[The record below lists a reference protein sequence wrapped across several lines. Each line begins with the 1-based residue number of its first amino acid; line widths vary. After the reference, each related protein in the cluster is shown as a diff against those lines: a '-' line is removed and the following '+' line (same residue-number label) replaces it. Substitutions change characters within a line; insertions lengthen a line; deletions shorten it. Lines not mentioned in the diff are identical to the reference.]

1 MMNLTVRPIG
11 TVLMLLYMSPLIACG
26 WWGDGESDGAE
37 DEIVITA
44 DGREKLPEN
53 IDWSDSQRLFE
64 QAEAYRMGTGL
75 EKEIKKAITLYQE
88 AALMGHSG
96 ASYTLGKIYAEG
108 VGVAKDPVIA
118 GGWYRLAAGQGEVHS
133 QHHLAQM
140 YALGTG
146 VPKSERLAIY
156 WFGEAARSGHA
167 EVFPSL
173 AQLLWTSEKPYQ
185 DKPLAYMWWTLAA
198 RLGDVESQKRIK
210 QTASQITSQQRTSA
224 EERAAEF
231 YVRFRYLEQPPQ
243 HSHGVDRSSAQK

>member
-1 MMNLTVRPIG
+1 MNLNVRPIG
-11 TVLMLLYMSPLIACG
+11 TVLMLLYMSPLFACG
-26 WWGDGESDGAE
+26 WWGDGEAQ
-37 DEIVITA
+37 DEITAVIISA
-44 DGREKLPEN
+44 DGLEVNSAPAGSSPG
-53 IDWSDSQRLFE
+53 DQLFY
-64 QAEAYRMGTGL
+64 QAEGL
-75 EKEIKKAITLYQE
+75 RKEIGATKDVAKAIMLYQQ
-88 AALMGHSG
+88 AAELGHIG
-96 ASYTLGKIYAEG
+96 ALYTLGKIYGEG
-108 VGVAKDPVIA
+108 VGTAKDSVKA
-118 GGWYRLAAGQGEVHS
+118 ANWYRLAAGQGEVHA

-146 VPKSERLAIY
+146 VPKSEQLAIY

-210 QTASQITSQQRTSA
+210 QTASQITSRQRTSA

-231 YVRFRYLEQPPQ
+231 YERFRYLEQLPQ
-243 HSHGVDRSSAQK
+243 HSHGVDRLRAQK